1 VLAIP
6 VRLLERLRKREPGL
20 VIGSVVFAF
29 HTLIGISHGGPVAVP
44 DVSAYL
50 AVSQWFY
57 GGILPENL
65 AFHPGYGVLLA
76 PFGWL
81 TGEHLH
87 SAALVTNGVLAA
99 LCIPLAVRL
108 ATAFGAN
115 SKTQWVTAVLT
126 AVSPSLSVSSR
137 IAWPETLL
145 VLLLLG
151 TALLIH
157 NRLWDRAGAV
167 AGLAVAVHPRATV
180 LAIALVL
187 LALSDRQKTTKLLQ
201 GLLPSLA
208 MTAGLLTVTDTWPLM
223 RIHAATSFG
232 SGPGPIATFMGQW
245 LAFVVATGGIAALG
259 LGVALWSVPRR
270 HRCDAKA
277 FLGVSAVGMFVLGA
291 WTLAGSDRVDTLLY
305 GRYIAPWTLLLAVVG
320 LVTITTSNL
329 GRFACIAILASTIV
343 ASIVCI
349 AAASETSEP
358 ARRIMTLELGVFWA
372 LLNENLVLILISAA
386 VLGCLSILSLRRGAV
401 IPLIFLG
408 LISVSSTWVDHRH
421 LQAVGRVS
429 EGQVT
434 AAKSLPDEAICLA
447 HDISTKRYSM
457 WLYRLELP
465 LIEHQR
471 VNLGTG
477 SVPCGNYVIAGVDA
491 LKFCNGAEMIAKE
504 PRASWGLWTYPPK
517 GCG

>member
-6 VRLLERLRKREPGL
+6 VRLSERLGDRAPGL
-20 VIGSVVFAF
+20 VVGSVVFAF
-29 HTLIGISHGGPVAVP
+29 HALIAISHGGPVAVP

-50 AVSQWFY
+50 AVSQWFH

-81 TGEHLH
+81 PGEHLH
-87 SAALVTNGVLAA
+87 SVALVTNGVLAA
-99 LCIPLAVRL
+99 LCVSLAVRL
-108 ATAFGAN
+108 ATAFGGN
-115 SKTQWVTAVLT
+115 SKTQWVTAVFA

-145 VLLLLG
+145 VFLLLG

-157 NRLWDRAGAV
+157 NRQWDRAGAV
-167 AGLAVAVHPRATV
+167 AGLAVAVHPRAIV
-180 LAIALVL
+180 LAIALIL
-187 LALSDRQKTTKLLQ
+187 LALSERQKTIKLFK

-223 RIHAATSFG
+223 RIDAATSLG
-232 SGPGPIATFMGQW
+232 NGPGPIATFMGQW
-245 LAFVVATGGIAALG
+245 LAFVAATGGIAALG

-291 WTLAGSDRVDTLLY
+291 WTLAGSGRVDTLLY

-320 LVTITTSNL
+320 LVTIMNSNL
-329 GRFACIAILASTIV
+329 RRFACTAILASTIV
-343 ASIVCI
+343 ASIVCLV
-349 AAASETSEP
+349 AASETSEP
-358 ARRIMTLELGVFWA
+358 ARRIMTLELGVIWSIFDGR
-372 LLNENLVLILISAA
+372 LVPTLIVAGLMGS
-386 VLGCLSILSLRRGAV
+386 LSVAWLSRSTV
-401 IPLIFLG
+401 VPLIFLG
-408 LISVSSTWVDHRH
+408 LVSISSTLVNH
-421 LQAVGRVS
+421 LHLHDVGRVS
-429 EGQVT
+429 EGQATV
-434 AAKSLPDEAICLA
+434 AQLLPDEAICLA
-447 HDISTKRYSM
+447 HDISTKHYSM

-471 VNLGTG
+471 VNLGTDEILCG
-477 SVPCGNYVIAGVDA
+477 SYVIAGMDA

-504 PRASWGLWTYPPK
+504 PRASWGLWTYPPE